1 MSNNEMNN
9 EKDKISPE
17 YIYFLPHAQKYEK
30 KNYTRFFKMKN
41 QKCRKK
47 LITHSANQKNF
58 LLKWLNE

>member
-30 KNYTRFFKMKN
+30 QLYKIFKMKN
-41 QKCRKK
+41 QKCKK
-47 LITHSANQKNF
+47 AYYTLS
-58 LLKWLNE
+58 LSEVYYCPCS